1 MLAARSPAERLGLL
15 LILLSTLSWSSAGL
29 FVRLVPLDPWTQ
41 LFWRGLGGAIS
52 LFVLI
57 LLWERRSPV
66 AAIAGL
72 GRAGVGIAV
81 SSALGMVLYIWSFQ
95 FTSVGRIAVI
105 YALTPFLAMA
115 AAYLLYRD
123 RPGPRVLF
131 GAVLALA
138 GIAAM
143 MSDAVDGGTILGDGL
158 MLIVAATMAAVT
170 LIARRVPTV
179 SAMGAA
185 AAGALLSASVAAP
198 LAAPLSATPLEAV
211 TLMVFGI
218 ISMGLGLAL
227 YTRGATAVPPGQAAL
242 ITTLELPLSPL
253 WVWLVLGETV
263 SLMTI
268 LGGAV
273 VMVAVMMSLTKG
285 EG

>member
-29 FVRLVPLDPWTQ
+29 FVRLVPLDAWTQ
-41 LFWRGLGGAIS
+41 LFWRGLGGALS
-52 LFVLI
+52 LYVLI
-57 LLWERRSPV
+57 FLWERRSPI
-66 AAIAGL
+66 AAIRGL
-72 GRAGVGIAV
+72 GRAGIGIAV

-95 FTSVGRIAVI
+95 YTSVGRIAVI

-115 AAYLLYRD
+115 AAYGLYRD

-131 GAVLALA
+131 GAALALA

-143 MSDAVDGGTILGDGL
+143 MSDAVEGGTLFGDGL

-170 LIARRVPTV
+170 LIARRNPAV

-198 LAAPLSATPLEAV
+198 LAAPLSATTAQAL

-227 YTRGATAVPPGQAAL
+227 YTRGATSVPPGQAAL

-263 SLMTI
+263 SPMTI
-268 LGGAV
+268 VGGAV
-273 VMVAVMMSLTKG
+273 VMVAVMVSLTKG